1 MNHGSHLTYL
11 LFPCPPARVR
21 DNHFHPA
28 SCHCLHPP
36 AVTMRHHYL
45 LVSLAV
51 LLASTAAS
59 AVEPSDLRPG
69 LIATFR
75 DSGSTEI
82 TRLEPTVALWLAGG
96 EAPHPRLG
104 GLTSARWKGYV
115 NITRPGKHV
124 FSANIQGGTIRVSV
138 GGKLVLS
145 GMGAPNEVEIEG
157 GVQTFEAVFTS
168 TSTPARVELL
178 WRGPGF
184 VNEPLNNRFLGHLPA
199 DRPKAFLTDLEQEHG
214 RFLFEELACAKCHK
228 ASAND
233 RMAQSLAERTGPNL
247 TDISKRAYPGW
258 IDAWLAD
265 PARLRPHTTM
275 PKLFADSEVGR
286 AERYAI
292 TKFLVSLSDQSVERY
307 RPPFNASNELRQS
320 VERGRVLYS
329 VAGLRCMSP
338 ADFAQGEERGG
349 GSRATK
355 ARGLPLFTRH
365 VGSIGEIPFRW
376 RWAAR
381 RVPNCWRPIFRI
393 PSRPIWPG
401 ECRTWS

>member
-1 MNHGSHLTYL
+1 MNHGSPLTYP

-21 DNHFHPA
+21 HNHFHPA

-75 DSGSTEI
+75 DSSSTEI

-157 GVQTFEAVFTS
+157 GVQTFEATFTS
-168 TSTPARVELL
+168 TSTPARVELPVARSRFCQRAAQQSFPWPPPCRSSESVPHGSRTGTWPISL
-178 WRGPGF
+178 RGTG
-184 VNEPLNNRFLGHLPA
+184 VREVSQGIGKRSDGAVAGRAH
-199 DRPKAFLTDLEQEHG
+199 RPKPDRYRQARLSRLDRCLARRPGQAPAAHDDAETVRRQRSRPGGALCDHEIPRFAFRSVG
-214 RFLFEELACAKCHK
+214 RAVSPTIQRVQRTAAKRRAAAYFT
-228 ASAND
+228 AS
-233 RMAQSLAERTGPNL
+233 
-247 TDISKRAYPGW
+247 
-258 IDAWLAD
+258 
-265 PARLRPHTTM
+265 PAALHVTSRLRPRR
-275 PKLFADSEVGR
+275 R
-286 AERYAI
+286 ARRRIE
-292 TKFLVSLSDQSVERY
+292 SHQSPRTSFIHSA
-307 RPPFNASNELRQS
+307 R
-320 VERGRVLYS
+320 RVHRRNTLWR
-329 VAGLRCMSP
+329 AG
-338 ADFAQGEERGG
+338 
-349 GSRATK
+349 
-355 ARGLPLFTRH
+355 
-365 VGSIGEIPFRW
+365 
-376 RWAAR
+376 AAR